1 MRLEGKVGL
10 VTGGAS
16 GIGAAV
22 CRAFDRE
29 GATVVVVDIDGAGA
43 ERTASELR
51 RAVAVPADVTDEVQ
65 VDAAVA
71 RAVAEFGALDIL
83 ANIAGDFGDAPLS
96 KPASEV
102 TAAMTTEEWR
112 RFLSINL
119 DGTFFFVRA
128 ALRVMLPNQSGVIV
142 NTSSI
147 NGLEGFPGY
156 PHYSAAKAGVL
167 GLTRAVAKE
176 VVRSGIRVNAVAP
189 GPVDTP
195 LARRTGTADPKVF
208 PMGRRATAD
217 EIAGVVVFLASDQA
231 AYITGETVSVNGGL
245 LTI

>member
-1 MRLEGKVGL
+1 
-10 VTGGAS
+10 
-16 GIGAAV
+16 V

-29 GATVVVVDIDGAGA
+29 GAAVVVVDIDGAGA

-51 RAVAVPADVTDEVQ
+51 RAVAVTADVTNESQ
-65 VDAAVA
+65 ADAAVA
-71 RAVAEFGALDIL
+71 RAVAEFGGLDVL
-83 ANIAGDFGDAPLS
+83 TNIAGYFGDAPLA

-102 TAAMTTEEWR
+102 TATMTTEEWR
-112 RFLSINL
+112 RFLAINL

-128 ALRVMLPNQSGVIV
+128 ALRVMLPRRSGVIV

-147 NGLEGFPGY
+147 NGVEGFAGY

-176 VVRSGIRVNAVAP
+176 VLRSGIRVNAVAP

-195 LARRTGTADPKVF
+195 LARRTGTADPSIF

-217 EIAGVVVFLASDQA
+217 EIASVVLFLASDES
-231 AYITGETVSVNGGL
+231 AYMTGETVNVNGGL